1 MQFDLRPQGTRSE
14 SFLIPFDSR
23 PVAPL
28 QNDALSLGE
37 KILGKNPQLMFET
50 HSKCFIPQ
58 VGAESS
64 RPLVF
69 IQPDG
74 GNFGRE
80 LTSE

>member
-1 MQFDLRPQGTRSE
+1 
-14 SFLIPFDSR
+14 
-23 PVAPL
+23 
-28 QNDALSLGE
+28 LGK

-74 GNFGRE
+74 GNFGCE